1 MGTWGCGLYGQLG
14 HSNFTNASEPKPI
27 KPLEQYRE
35 FNKEKNQIAKIKPIG
50 IKCGKEH
57 TVVLMEGFSMNTDDN
72 NTEPNKMVF
81 AFGNN
86 RYNQVSKK
94 RKPKQNSPYWIQ
106 TILPQKVSID
116 NIAAGNFQS
125 AAFGHCNETQYQ
137 YV

>member
-1 MGTWGCGLYGQLG
+1 MDDAEILALQQELFENRRVITWGCGLYGQLG
-14 HSNFTNASEPKPI
+14 HANYANASEPKPI
-27 KPLEQYRE
+27 KPLERYKE
-35 FNKEKNQIAKIKPIG
+35 FDQENNTTSKVKPIR

-57 TVVLMEGFSMNTDDN
+57 TVVLMEGHKED
-72 NTEPNKMVF
+72 NKMIF

-94 RKPKQNSPYWIQ
+94 KQPKQNSPHWIQ

-125 AAFGHCNETQYQ
+125 AAF
-137 YV
+137 